1 MSAILTFDSITFSY
15 PGRPKSLDSLS
26 FTIERGKKVAVVG
39 PNGAGKTTLLLMC
52 NGTLVPDSGSVLLN
66 ETPVSYDKAGLRNL
80 RTKVGLVFQNSDS
93 QVFAPSVYAD
103 IAFGPLN
110 LHLSQEEIH
119 ERVSDAIFAVGLS
132 GYEKRV
138 PHHLSGG
145 ERKRVAIAGILAM
158 KPDILVADEPTS
170 SLDPATSA
178 EIMDL
183 LDELHEE
190 GTTILLSTHDVE
202 LAYSWADEII
212 LLADGKIL
220 RQAPPEEV
228 FTDASLMK
236 QARLTAP
243 VLLDLY
249 QELVKRSVLQN
260 TAPPKGI
267 PEMTQLIEGTLENTA
282 GTIYTVDTDCIDES
296 VLARIR
302 EEHEKAHIGAM
313 GTRSKKFLH
322 TAGVVPE
329 YTYGVV
335 DKALLSAMIGED
347 SVIFTGG
354 GMVDRV
360 GLRVSRFEA
369 VAKTAIRVV
378 KLYPSTSNNYS

>member
-1 MSAILTFDSITFSY
+1 MSAILQFDSITFSY

-26 FTIERGKKVAVVG
+26 FQIERGKKVAVVG

-66 ETPVSYDKAGLRNL
+66 GEPVSYDKSGLRKL
-80 RTKVGLVFQNSDS
+80 RSKVGLVFQNSDS
-93 QVFAPSVYAD
+93 QVFAPSVFAD
-103 IAFGPLN
+103 VAFGPLN
-110 LHLSQEEIH
+110 LHLNEEEIN
-119 ERVSDAIFAVGLS
+119 ERVSDAIFAVGLC

-212 LLADGKIL
+212 LLADGRIL
-220 RQAPPEEV
+220 RQAPPEDV
-228 FTDASLMK
+228 FSDSELMS
-236 QARLTAP
+236 QARLTSP
-243 VLLDLY
+243 VLLSLY
-249 QELVKRSVLQN
+249 QELVKLGVLKDS
-260 TAPPKGI
+260 APPKGI
-267 PEMTQLIEGTLENTA
+267 PEMTRLIEGSIDANP
-282 GTIYTVDTDCIDES
+282 GTIYTVDTDSIDEAFLS
-296 VLARIR
+296 EILHTHKLR
-302 EEHEKAHIGAM
+302 HIGAM
-313 GTRSKKFLH
+313 GTRSKKFLYN
-322 TAGVVPE
+322 AGVSPE
-329 YTYGVV
+329 FTYGVV
-335 DKALLSAMIGED
+335 DKALLAAMIGED
-347 SVIFTGG
+347 TIIFTCG
-354 GMVDRV
+354 GMVERV
-360 GLRVSRFEA
+360 DLRVSIFEEA
-369 VAKTAIRVV
+369 SKTSIQVV
-378 KLYPSTSNNYS
+378 KLYPNTANH

>member
-1 MSAILTFDSITFSY
+1 MSEILQFDSLTFSY
-15 PGRPKSLDSLS
+15 PGRPTSLDSLS
-26 FTIERGKKVAVVG
+26 FTIERGIKVAVVG

-52 NGTLVPDSGSVLLN
+52 NGTLIPDSGSVLLN
-66 ETPVSYDKAGLRNL
+66 GEPVSYDKAGLRNL

-103 IAFGPLN
+103 VAFGPLN
-110 LHLSQEEIH
+110 LHLPQEEIQ

-145 ERKRVAIAGILAM
+145 ERKRVAIAGIIAM

-228 FTDASLMK
+228 FSDSALMK

-243 VLLDLY
+243 VLLTLY
-249 QELVKRSVLQN
+249 QEMVKRGVLQN

-267 PEMTQLIEGTLENTA
+267 PEMMQLLEGTLGNAA
-282 GTIYTVDTDCIDES
+282 GTIYTVDTDCIDEAA
-296 VLARIR
+296 LARIC
-302 EEHEKAHIGAM
+302 EEHAAAHIGAM

-322 TAGVVPE
+322 SAGVVPE

-335 DKALLSAMIGED
+335 DKCLLAAMIGED
-347 SVIFTGG
+347 AVIFTCG
-354 GMVDRV
+354 GMVERV
-360 GLRVSRFEA
+360 DLRVSQFEA
-369 VAKTAIRVV
+369 VSSTAIRVV
-378 KLYPSTSNNYS
+378 KLYPITSNN

>member
-1 MSAILTFDSITFSY
+1 MNPILTFDSLTFSY

-26 FTIERGKKVAVVG
+26 FQIERGKKVAVVG

-66 ETPVSYDKAGLRNL
+66 GKPVSYDKAGLREL
-80 RTKVGLVFQNSDS
+80 RSRVGLVFQNSDS
-93 QVFAPSVYAD
+93 QVFAPSVFAD
-103 IAFGPLN
+103 VAFGPLN
-110 LHLSQEEIH
+110 LHLSEEEIH
-119 ERVSDAIFAVGLS
+119 ERVSDAIFAVGLC

-212 LLADGKIL
+212 LLAEGRIL
-220 RQAPPEEV
+220 RQAPPQEV
-228 FTDASLMK
+228 FTDTELMK

-243 VLLDLY
+243 VLLTLY
-249 QELVKRSVLQN
+249 QELVRRGVLKN

-267 PEMTQLIEGTLENTA
+267 PEMTRLIEGSFDANP
-282 GTIYTVDTDCIDES
+282 GTIYTVDTDCIDEAA
-296 VLARIR
+296 LADILAS
-302 EEHEKAHIGAM
+302 HAGSHIGAM

-322 TAGVVPE
+322 NAGISPE
-329 YTYGVV
+329 FTYGVV
-335 DKALLSAMIGED
+335 DKSLLSAMIGED
-347 SVIFTGG
+347 TIIFTCG
-354 GMVDRV
+354 GMVERV
-360 GLRVSRFEA
+360 DLRVSLFEEASGTA
-369 VAKTAIRVV
+369 VRVV
-378 KLYPSTSNNYS
+378 KLYSSRDNQ

>member
-1 MSAILTFDSITFSY
+1 MSAILQFDSITFSY

-26 FTIERGKKVAVVG
+26 FQIERGKKVAVVG

-66 ETPVSYDKAGLRNL
+66 GGPVSYDKSGLREL
-80 RTKVGLVFQNSDS
+80 RSKVGLVFQNSDS
-93 QVFAPSVYAD
+93 QVFAPSVFAD
-103 IAFGPLN
+103 VAFGPLN
-110 LHLSQEEIH
+110 LHLSEEEIN

-212 LLADGKIL
+212 LLADGRIL
-220 RQAPPEEV
+220 RQATPEEV
-228 FTDASLMK
+228 FSDTELMN
-236 QARLTAP
+236 QARLTSP
-243 VLLDLY
+243 VLLTLY
-249 QELVKRSVLQN
+249 QELVKLGVLKD
-260 TAPPKGI
+260 AVPPKGI
-267 PEMTQLIEGTLENTA
+267 PEMTRLIEGSFDTNP
-282 GTIYTVDTDCIDES
+282 GTIYTVDTDSIDEAFLS
-296 VLARIR
+296 EILQTHKSRR
-302 EEHEKAHIGAM
+302 IGAM
-313 GTRSKKFLH
+313 GTRSKKFLYN
-322 TAGVVPE
+322 AGVSPE
-329 YTYGVV
+329 FTYGVV
-335 DKALLSAMIGED
+335 DKALLAAMIGED
-347 SVIFTGG
+347 TIIFTCG
-354 GMVDRV
+354 GMVERV
-360 GLRVSRFEA
+360 DLRVSMFEEA
-369 VAKTAIRVV
+369 SAASIQVV
-378 KLYPSTSNNYS
+378 KLYPNTANH